1 MIAVESK
8 LLGKKNSKNEYYEY
22 THCEIHPSLILGV
35 LASLIPLCDHNQS
48 PRNTYQAADGKQAM
62 GVYTTNFKHRMDTLA
77 YVLHTPQI
85 PLVNS
90 KLQDYLPSNKL
101 PSGLNA
107 IDGDSFLFRI

>member
-1 MIAVESK
+1 
-8 LLGKKNSKNEYYEY
+8 
-22 THCEIHPSLILGV
+22 
-35 LASLIPLCDHNQS
+35 
-48 PRNTYQAADGKQAM
+48 M

-85 PLVNS
+85 PLVIS

-107 IDGDSFLFRI
+107 IVAIASYSGYNQEDSVAGKSIRY